1 MTSNTLDQWVLSSNT
16 TTGDSITVDS
26 THVDRAQRISRNIEN
41 AIYAYIQA
49 VRALG
54 HTTLNTIQI
63 AEALSLPAATVEQ
76 ALESLKKKGVKK
88 LNV

>member
-1 MTSNTLDQWVLSSNT
+1 MNSSTLNQLVLSSNS
-16 TTGDSITVDS
+16 TTGDSIAIDATQVN
-26 THVDRAQRISRNIEN
+26 RAERITRNIEN

-54 HTTLNTIQI
+54 HTTVNTSQI
-63 AEALSLPAATVEQ
+63 AEALSLPLTVVEQ